1 MSGNFPNTLF
11 DIVLAR
17 RPEVNRSEAMSVTV
31 ARETSS
37 NLYLRAGAAALAI
50 LVLTSV
56 HHIYGAAIYQ
66 TPWRMHIVYIA
77 APIGLAIALTYSI
90 GWSWLGSTAGRVA
103 TWAGSLIA
111 LAFPVAAIGFY
122 EGGYNH
128 VLKNFIYFGFG
139 EDAARTLFSG
149 ETYEMPDNFIF
160 EATGVAQLPLAV
172 LTTVLVL
179 KLLRSI
185 R

>member
-1 MSGNFPNTLF
+1 MFG
-11 DIVLAR
+11 IVLAR
-17 RPEVNRSEAMSVTV
+17 RPEVNRSETMSVTV
-31 ARETSS
+31 AGETNST
-37 NLYLRAGAAALAI
+37 LYLRAGAAALAV

-90 GWSWLGSTAGRVA
+90 GWSWRGSTAGRVA

-111 LAFPVAAIGFY
+111 LAFPAAAIGLY

-128 VLKNFIYFGFG
+128 VVKNLIYFGFG
-139 EDAARTLFSG
+139 EGAARTLFSG
-149 ETYEMPDNFIF
+149 ETYEMPNDFVF
-160 EATGVAQLPLAV
+160 EATGVAQFPLAV

-179 KLLRSI
+179 KLLRSS